1 MRAPGRRHRVPGRT
15 IYHCLFLFRTRA
27 PETAFLRHSDR
38 FYFPPR
44 STPRSSWLLPFRTG
58 KCTCVHVDT
67 ARNKRKPFCTFEET
81 GAVSEVHGQITFSI
95 LRQACVRTS
104 ERNICTLNLFF
115 SVGYILS
122 RYMIILPTDKNYSNR
137 IFFSLVPITRRIK
150 GWKDVAGWG
159 GAGLMVN
166 AIWR

>member
-1 MRAPGRRHRVPGRT
+1 MCRRRGPCASDQKRMRCVHQAAGTVFQAAQYT
-15 IYHCLFLFRTRA
+15 IVSSSFARARPKPLFSVT
-27 PETAFLRHSDR
+27 DR

-58 KCTCVHVDT
+58 KCTRVHVDT

-115 SVGYILS
+115 SFWIYTFQI
-122 RYMIILPTDKNYSNR
+122 YDNFAN
-137 IFFSLVPITRRIK
+137 
-150 GWKDVAGWG
+150 
-159 GAGLMVN
+159 
-166 AIWR
+166 